1 MSTKTTFKRVALVT
15 VAALGFGVL
24 TTITPASAAV
34 TSFALNTSSQ
44 TVVANNTTDSVGA
57 LIRIKVTGDTALTTR
72 MNGLLAGETLTAK
85 VTGGPAIR
93 TAATSSPLVIPAGGL
108 AMDNTAN
115 DLAIAEVTGQ
125 ANGAD
130 TDWTQVAAGHTAGST
145 TIEDTTTVSAGST
158 GAFDG
163 KIGSEN
169 TGYFGQE
176 PYSVDTASSK
186 SRYYYVSIMPREGK
200 ISSVIDAGVYT
211 ITFTLT
217 DTNGNSIG
225 TQTLKIDFVS
235 DKINS
240 GSIVTVSKAGTF
252 TVGTAFDPTTAGVAS
267 DTYLSATLKNRDGGV
282 IRGAVG
288 AVQSLTVQVRL
299 AAATSDTL
307 TAGVLAADDG
317 GTNDFGNDTDEDLV
331 GSDGVYGIY
340 SSSSLG
346 TAGTYTITVKHGSA
360 STSTTIVVYDAAGG
374 YTATDSSTGTGVI
387 GTASP
392 WTLPLT
398 TKSATVTVTVLN
410 STTAVQNYPVT
421 FSTAWGTCAA
431 GDATPVA
438 GATGATTVLTN
449 ASGKATLTVTCSSP
463 ADGTSAT
470 VTWTSGANT
479 GSEVINWAKSKPY
492 AISASPAGPMTV
504 ALKSAT
510 TVTFTVTDAFGAA
523 VVGEVVNLTVTGSN
537 NTAASPL
544 LVPSATTDA
553 KGQVSY
559 TLTDALAIAAGTD
572 AIKAT
577 STTVTSVTK
586 TLTLTYAA
594 TVPVAAAMKVYYDPS
609 ETTWTTLVPATTI
622 YESGTTGYTLAQ
634 GKNIAKSLVPS
645 TVSASD
651 DVIGFNAYV
660 ETAAL
665 AAASGLPVSV
675 SISDGGWILSSAGLP
690 ATSRTFYTSSTGY
703 TGLINVTATTPGTKT
718 ITFTVGTVTSTAALA
733 FTNGTNGSTGRF
745 VTVTAGTANASA
757 VASGNSYPSFTAK
770 VTDGL
775 GNAVAGATLNIVA
788 TGVGRLSTGGK
799 TAQWTTD
806 ATGSY
811 TFELVSTEEG
821 TATVTV
827 TATTSGAQHSDIVGY
842 ISSTA
847 QSNTALAAGNKSAT
861 GTVTFAAGASTTD
874 VAQTAVDAAAEA
886 TDAANAATD
895 AANAAAE
902 AADAATAAAQDAAD
916 AVAALST
923 QVAEMV
929 DALKK
934 QITALTNL
942 VIKIQKKVKA

>member
-1 MSTKTTFKRVALVT
+1 
-15 VAALGFGVL
+15 
-24 TTITPASAAV
+24 
-34 TSFALNTSSQ
+34 
-44 TVVANNTTDSVGA
+44 
-57 LIRIKVTGDTALTTR
+57 
-72 MNGLLAGETLTAK
+72 
-85 VTGGPAIR
+85 
-93 TAATSSPLVIPAGGL
+93 
-108 AMDNTAN
+108 
-115 DLAIAEVTGQ
+115 
-125 ANGAD
+125 
-130 TDWTQVAAGHTAGST
+130 
-145 TIEDTTTVSAGST
+145 
-158 GAFDG
+158 
-163 KIGSEN
+163 
-169 TGYFGQE
+169 
-176 PYSVDTASSK
+176 
-186 SRYYYVSIMPREGK
+186 
-200 ISSVIDAGVYT
+200 
-211 ITFTLT
+211 
-217 DTNGNSIG
+217 
-225 TQTLKIDFVS
+225 
-235 DKINS
+235 
-240 GSIVTVSKAGTF
+240 
-252 TVGTAFDPTTAGVAS
+252 
-267 DTYLSATLKNRDGGV
+267 
-282 IRGAVG
+282 
-288 AVQSLTVQVRL
+288 
-299 AAATSDTL
+299 
-307 TAGVLAADDG
+307 
-317 GTNDFGNDTDEDLV
+317 
-331 GSDGVYGIY
+331 
-340 SSSSLG
+340 
-346 TAGTYTITVKHGSA
+346 
-360 STSTTIVVYDAAGG
+360 
-374 YTATDSSTGTGVI
+374 
-387 GTASP
+387 
-392 WTLPLT
+392 
-398 TKSATVTVTVLN
+398 
-410 STTAVQNYPVT
+410 
-421 FSTAWGTCAA
+421 
-431 GDATPVA
+431 
-438 GATGATTVLTN
+438 
-449 ASGKATLTVTCSSP
+449 
-463 ADGTSAT
+463 
-470 VTWTSGANT
+470 
-479 GSEVINWAKSKPY
+479 
-492 AISASPAGPMTV
+492 
-504 ALKSAT
+504 
-510 TVTFTVTDAFGAA
+510 
-523 VVGEVVNLTVTGSN
+523 
-537 NTAASPL
+537 
-544 LVPSATTDA
+544 
-553 KGQVSY
+553 
-559 TLTDALAIAAGTD
+559 LTDALAIAAGTD

-886 TDAANAATD
+886 TDAA
-895 AANAAAE
+895 
-902 AADAATAAAQDAAD
+902 TAAAQDAAD
-916 AVAALST
+916 AVAALSA
-923 QVAEMV
+923 QVATLISS
-929 DALKK
+929 LKA
-934 QITALTNL
+934 QLTALTNL